1 MWFGAKYFYD
11 KSVTVVNA
19 STATYNRGIL
29 VKGEDTTS
37 TIDCDVQPTNKI
49 KMLKEYGIETD
60 AEYTMY
66 CDVNSDIKLSSKITY
81 NDVSYD
87 VYKIIKWDDYMIVL
101 FGRID

>member
-1 MWFGAKYFYD
+1 MWFDANFFYD
-11 KSVTVVNA
+11 KSVTVVN
-19 STATYNRGIL
+19 STATYDRGIL
-29 VKGEDTTS
+29 KKGEDTTS

-60 AEYTMY
+60 AEFTMY
-66 CDVNSDIKLSSKITY
+66 CDVNSDIKLSSKIIY

-87 VYKIIKWDDYMIVL
+87 VYKIINWDDYMIVL